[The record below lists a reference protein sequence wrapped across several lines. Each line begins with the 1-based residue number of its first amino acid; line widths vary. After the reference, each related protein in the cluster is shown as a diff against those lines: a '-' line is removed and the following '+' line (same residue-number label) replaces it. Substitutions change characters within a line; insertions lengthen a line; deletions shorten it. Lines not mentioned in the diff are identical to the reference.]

1 MCCTQGMRDNIMKYP
16 CERRAQFI
24 AHEEQERCVKAFL
37 DCCNYITQLRLNYS
51 HDDPLGLARSESGC
65 GGRGEGRRGAAE
77 SGRGKPEK
85 GGACLREE
93 ACLSWEGA
101 CLREEAPS
109 EGSVYLRWV
118 FSLHLPKKTNLWCFP
133 KRC

>member
-65 GGRGEGRRGAAE
+65 GGGGGPE
-77 SGRGKPEK
+77 SGRGKPEL
-85 GGACLREE
+85 GGPTWGGGRPRLRR
-93 ACLSWEGA
+93 EG
-101 CLREEAPS
+101 P
-109 EGSVYLRWV
+109 V
-118 FSLHLPKKTNLWCFP
+118 
-133 KRC
+133 